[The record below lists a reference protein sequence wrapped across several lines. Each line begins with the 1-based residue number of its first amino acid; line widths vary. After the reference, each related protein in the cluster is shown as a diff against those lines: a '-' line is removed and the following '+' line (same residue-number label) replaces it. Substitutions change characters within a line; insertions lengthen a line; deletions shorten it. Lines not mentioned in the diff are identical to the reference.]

1 MSAHIGLEITP
12 SRVRVVERARWRSA
26 PRRTHEI
33 PCDVERPRE
42 TVAEL
47 RAAIGRVSTISVALG
62 LGLLHVKH
70 VQLPSVPLTERR
82 RMLVLEPDRFFAAS
96 DTPLVVALAEPGEIA
111 FAADAALVNR
121 WLAALDE
128 WAPVDRV
135 VPSPIAIA
143 RADATLVGRF
153 TIEAGTGEVGEIELV
168 HGALR
173 SVRRRRAPDESATS
187 IDARAARTLPS
198 ADLAALGA
206 TITHRS
212 DETASLVPDDR
223 RERQR
228 ARSRRGTTVAA
239 VACAASLAFVLWGL
253 EGAREQ
259 RLVALEAEAARLAST
274 TRSAMAAEH
283 RLLSLE
289 REAAVLRAVR
299 AEQRDW
305 LAMLAALSERLPDD
319 AVVLNLRAIGD
330 DWQIDG
336 TAPNAASLVPL
347 LDRDPRFE
355 NVRSL
360 TASSRFRDD
369 RRTYETFSIA
379 LRILRRP

>member
-1 MSAHIGLEITP
+1 MSARIGLEITP
-12 SRVRVVERARWRSA
+12 SRIHVVQLARWRSA
-26 PRRTHEI
+26 PRRTLEI
-33 PCDVERPRE
+33 PCEIDRPRE
-42 TVAEL
+42 AVAAL
-47 RAAIGRVSTISVALG
+47 REAIGRVSAISVALG

-70 VQLPSVPLTERR
+70 VQLPSVPLPERR

-96 DTPLVVALAEPGEIA
+96 DTALVVALAEPGEIA
-111 FAADAALVNR
+111 FAADASLVNR

-128 WAPVDRV
+128 WAPVERV
-135 VPSPIAIA
+135 LPSPIAIA
-143 RADATLVGRF
+143 RADVSLVGRF
-153 TIEAGTGEVGEIELV
+153 AIEAGAGEVGEIELA

-187 IDARAARTLPS
+187 IDARAARPLPS

-206 TITHRS
+206 TRTHGS

-228 ARSRRGTTVAA
+228 ARSRRATAVAA
-239 VACAASLAFVLWGL
+239 LACAASLAFALWGL
-253 EGAREQ
+253 EGARER
-259 RLVALEAEAARLAST
+259 RLVALEAEAARLAT
-274 TRSAMAAEH
+274 TARSAMVAEQ

-289 REAAVLRAVR
+289 REAAVLRA
-299 AEQRDW
+299 ATSEQRDW
-305 LAMLAALSERLPDD
+305 LAVLAALSERLPDD
-319 AVVLNLRAIGD
+319 AVVLHLRAIGD

-379 LRILRRP
+379 LRILREP